1 MKSPK
6 RILINNGFA
15 PFRKASPF
23 KRGRFSKPSRR
34 GFAITK
40 IKDSYVIYWVG
51 QKPVHPSQLIGTKM
65 LKLVGKTL
73 AANGYFV
80 RFASLD
86 PSSDAEQVFSVV
98 AQKKIF

>member
-6 RILINNGFA
+6 SILIKNGFA
-15 PFRKASPF
+15 PYK
-23 KRGRFSKPSRR
+23 KGRFSKPSQR
-34 GFAITK
+34 GFGIQK
-40 IKDSYVIYWVG
+40 IKQTYIIYWVG

-80 RFASLD
+80 RFASLND
-86 PSSDAEQVFSVV
+86 SKNVEQVFSVV
-98 AQKKIF
+98 AQRKIF